1 MNVED
6 YIKGIVGTSDA
17 LGQLQSS
24 IKKSFR
30 STSFKLFWRNWNP
43 FVGYFLSKYI
53 NRPVSRKLNGVI
65 SSLLT
70 FLFSGLFL
78 HDIWLMPLFFILFNK
93 VVLFPV
99 TFIFFC
105 FWLVMILENTI
116 KFRENV
122 KNANIH
128 VLINSM
134 YVIGCSI
141 LGGLISSLI

>member
-1 MNVED
+1 MTVED

-30 STSFKLFWRNWNP
+30 SGSFKLFWRNWNP
-43 FVGYFLSKYI
+43 LFGYFLSKKV
-53 NRPVSRKLNGVI
+53 NRPISRKLNGVI

-70 FLFSGLFL
+70 FLFSGLLL
-78 HDIWLMPLFFILFNK
+78 HDIWLMPLFYILFNK
-93 VVLFPV
+93 VIFFPV

-105 FWLVMILENTI
+105 FWLVMILERTI
-116 KFRENV
+116 KFREKV
-122 KNANIH
+122 YDSNIH
-128 VLINSM
+128 VLINII